1 MKNITSVLLPIF
13 MILGFW
19 GALACSRLSPEPKSA
34 AGTWFRFP
42 SAAVAPEGLDPEAR
56 LDQLKRFSWQ
66 VYDNGVK
73 TDDFKRGY
81 RLWFNTKGDY
91 AEYPLVTA
99 FRGGNF
105 HDRPYYGRPKVT
117 QEKLAIVWTKSIGGL
132 DKWTGVGWNGQPSV
146 VKWDEGIKKRMNLN
160 PGKKEK
166 PGLKEVIYGTLDGH
180 IYFLDL
186 EDGLETRRPIWTG
199 KVIKG
204 SVAVDPSGRPL
215 LAVGPGISGPDSAGF
230 RIYSLLDQRQLFAL
244 PWYDNQA
251 KRGWGANDSTGLI
264 NPAGDTFVQ
273 CGENGAIYTGKLN
286 TVYDRKAGAISLSP
300 QIVKFVYTHP
310 FGRRLGIENA
320 PAAYGNLLYAADN
333 GGFLFCLDLNTM
345 RPVWGR
351 DVTDDTDASIVI
363 DVERGGTPFLYTAC
377 EVDDQGG
384 GGFSYIRKI
393 NGLTGKLIWENKI
406 SCAYD
411 PEVNGGALATPV
423 VGRGEIERLVIFNIA
438 KTGNRRAGKMLAYR
452 KTDGGLVWELD
463 LPSYCWSSPAIVYAK
478 SGRPYLIQCDAEG
491 RVFLIDAKRGEIK
504 DTIRL
509 NGNVEGSP
517 VIFEDMAVVGT
528 RGQMI
533 YGIRLL

>member
-1 MKNITSVLLPIF
+1 MKNITSALLAALMIF
-13 MILGFW
+13 GFW
-19 GALACSRLSPEPKSA
+19 GASACSWSTAKPEF
-34 AGTWFRFP
+34 GTRTRFP
-42 SAAVAPEGLDPEAR
+42 SVAAAPGDIAPEAR
-56 LDQLKRFSWQ
+56 LDKLKRFSWQ
-66 VYDNGVK
+66 VYVNGVK
-73 TDDFKRGY
+73 TDDFVRGY
-81 RLWFNTKGDY
+81 RLWFDKKGDY
-91 AEYPLVTA
+91 AQYPMVTA
-99 FRGGNF
+99 FRGGHF

-117 QEKLAIVWTKSIGGL
+117 KEKLAIVWKKSIGNI

-146 VKWDEGIKKRMNLN
+146 VKWDDDLKRRMNLN
-160 PGKKEK
+160 PGKKDK
-166 PGLKEVIYGTLDGH
+166 SGLKEVIYGTLDGN

-186 EDGLETRRPIWTG
+186 EDGLETRRPIGTG
-199 KVIKG
+199 SVIKG
-204 SVAVDPSGRPL
+204 SVAVDPGGRPL
-215 LAVGPGISGPDSAGF
+215 LTVGPGIRGKGSDSAGF
-230 RIYSLLDQRQLFAL
+230 RIYSLIDQRQLFSM
-244 PWYDNQA
+244 PWADHQA

-264 NPAGDTFVQ
+264 NPAGDAFVQ

-286 TVYDRKAGAISLSP
+286 TVYDRKTGAISLSP
-300 QIVKFVYTHP
+300 EIVKFVYSHP

-333 GGFLFCLDLNTM
+333 GGFLFCLDLNTL

-363 DVERGGTPFLYTAC
+363 DLERGGTPFLYTAC